1 MAQTSGEILDA
12 ERLEPIDRPQA
23 TLTHLKEGEPLRY
36 TATVVVRPDVSLG
49 DYTAHGATVEAG
61 PPSDED
67 IDKTIAP
74 IRASHAQPRPPDP
87 EARPGDNAPVDI
99 TAPVPVNTS
108 PALARN

>member
-61 PPSDED
+61 PPTGAGAG
-67 IDKTIAP
+67 KNHLP
-74 IRASHAQPRPPDP
+74 NQHRHRPPP
-87 EARPGDNAPVDI
+87 PRRRRGTARDNLQAGRHGGAP
-99 TAPVPVNTS
+99 
-108 PALARN
+108 

>member
-67 IDKTIAP
+67 IDKTIASM
-74 IRASHAQPRPPDP
+74 RDSHAQLRPLDP
-87 EARPGDNAPVDI
+87 EAKARGIRAGGNDPGRPCHNL
-99 TAPVPVNTS
+99 
-108 PALARN
+108 PALPR